1 MERYEKIRVIGQGAF
16 GKVFLCRG
24 KVKKQQLIV
33 IKQIPLDELQNIER
47 KAARNEVEVLSIL
60 KHPNIIAYFDNF
72 VEEKSLMIVMEY
84 APGGTLFEF
93 IQDRNGVLMEEEH
106 ILQFFAQLLVA
117 IEHIHS
123 LNILHRDLKTQNIML
138 NKKRTVLK
146 IGDFGISK
154 VLSSKITSA
163 QTVVGTPCYISPE
176 ICEGK
181 PYAKKSDIWALG
193 CILYELTTLKKAF
206 EGPNLPALVLK
217 IMQASVALQPL
228 ESRYSRGLKELI
240 YSLLQRNPDDRP
252 DVHLAMAN
260 PFVVNPLM
268 NLCTDIGRLP
278 CTRPYSKPE
287 GRRSDSGVETGTESG
302 MMGSGLRKGVR
313 QRSFFEDEYS
323 TATGESVGSLK
334 FVPQTTVYMWGNGT
348 ALPLVLPSPSDSRV
362 VGVTCGRSQKTGVT
376 EDGKLFLWQSS
387 LSPASAVAMTLGPH
401 PKSPAQTPQEMMT
414 KLITGESSAF
424 IRKVS
429 SGDMYYACLTDKG
442 ILMTFGSG
450 VNGCLG
456 YGNYDDAPE
465 VNLYQASEPRLK

>member
-24 KVKKQQLIV
+24 RVKKQQLVV
-33 IKQIPLDELQNIER
+33 IKQIPLDDLQNVER

-93 IQDRNGVLMEEEH
+93 IQYRNGVLLEEEH
-106 ILQFFAQLLVA
+106 ILQLFVQLLVA

-138 NKKRTVLK
+138 NKKKTVLK

-217 IMQASVALQPL
+217 IMQASAALEPL
-228 ESRYSRGLKELI
+228 ESRYSRGHRDLI
-240 YSLLQRNPDDRP
+240 YSLLQRNPDERP
-252 DVHLAMAN
+252 DVHLVMAN
-260 PFVVNPLM
+260 PFVVNALM

-287 GRRSDSGVETGTESG
+287 GRSREPGMESG
-302 MMGSGLRKGVR
+302 DSSMGSGLRKGVR
-313 QRSFFEDEYS
+313 QRSFFEDEYTAS
-323 TATGESVGSLK
+323 TG
-334 FVPQTTVYMWGNGT
+334 
-348 ALPLVLPSPSDSRV
+348 V
-362 VGVTCGRSQKTGVT
+362 VGCGM
-376 EDGKLFLWQSS
+376 E
-387 LSPASAVAMTLGPH
+387 LSMS
-401 PKSPAQTPQEMMT
+401 
-414 KLITGESSAF
+414 
-424 IRKVS
+424 VS
-429 SGDMYYACLTDKG
+429 VFS
-442 ILMTFGSG
+442 
-450 VNGCLG
+450 V
-456 YGNYDDAPE
+456 P
-465 VNLYQASEPRLK
+465 P